1 MTLVPIGSDIE
12 KQLERD
18 WERRYER
25 SSTAPSSGHGRYR
38 DDGDFSSLPDQHH
51 MSDHRDEGRHRSNS
65 SSSGNRY
72 RDRSESPEASEG
84 RPRHVSTESSEFY
97 KTQTPNNT
105 ILVRGLPQHVAEN
118 DLRKEIMQTGLMPKD
133 IRLIRKRDTGESRG
147 FAFMEFNTITEAKQW
162 MDIKQGVLVL
172 YDSQK
177 ALMQYS
183 FPKQSQGLERGL
195 PKGTQDWFCMK
206 CGAHNFK
213 RRDTCFKCLTPRIES
228 ELGGEGFDEIS
239 PHPTYTLL
247 LRNLDVLT
255 TEDSVLQAI
264 QVISSTLP
272 IRSIRIDRDS
282 LTNTSRGVCYVELN
296 SVQDSMQLYNGLISN
311 VPLVIDGKTVHVSYC
326 KLQQRSSSTSVSQKP
341 MKYTKQDINQ
351 LAEYSAKMYATTE
364 AELTYYTDYY
374 RKYYENEMKEGRLN
388 QHETSSANTAA
399 AVAQSAI
406 QQMQAIKDI
415 KSVEPPRPSDPYSYQ
430 ATASNEINTSIE
442 PDANRYHYDETSGY
456 YYDPSTGL
464 YYDPNTQYFY
474 NSQTQQYVY
483 WDAEKKSYLPVA
495 NNETDESNNKEDGK
509 TKKKDKVKVAKKIA
523 KDMERWAKTLNQK
536 KENSRNAVSANSEP
550 SQSRGAADAG
560 YAVLERRELGEPSSS
575 YSATDDSSN
584 LPVKGTP
591 GTLVAAY
598 GNDSDSENETD
609 EDRFTDWN
617 KLACL
622 LCKRQFGN
630 KDTLV
635 RHQQLSDLHKE
646 NLKKA
651 GISESSTKEYRDR
664 AKERRKKFGQPEVP
678 NKLKEKYLE
687 VKEATT
693 SYEEPTR
700 AGIGSDNIGNRLLQ
714 KMGWSEGMGLGK
726 SNQGRTQIIEA
737 TMRAPSVGLGV
748 KTYGVVPG
756 ENTYK
761 ESVKKMA
768 LMRYQ
773 ELTEQEK
780 QGNNN

>member
-1 MTLVPIGSDIE
+1 MLVTLVPLGSDIE

-18 WERRYER
+18 WERRHER
-25 SSTAPSSGHGRYR
+25 SSSSRHREDYDR
-38 DDGDFSSLPDQHH
+38 D
-51 MSDHRDEGRHRSNS
+51 RDRDRDRDCSKDDGRHRSS
-65 SSSGNRY
+65 SRH
-72 RDRSESPEASEG
+72 RDRSESPDPSDS

-105 ILVRGLPQHVAEN
+105 ILVRGLPQHIAEN

-255 TEDSVLQAI
+255 TEDAVLQAI
-264 QVISSTLP
+264 QSISSSLP

-296 SVQDSMQLYNGLISN
+296 SVQDSMQLYNGLISS
-311 VPLVIDGKTVHVSYC
+311 VPLVIDSKTVHVSYC
-326 KLQQRSSSTSVSQKP
+326 KLQQRTTSTSVSQKP
-341 MKYTKQDINQ
+341 LKYTKQDISQ
-351 LAEYSAKMYATTE
+351 LAEYSAKMYATTD

-374 RKYYENEMKEGRLN
+374 RKYYENEVKEGRLN
-388 QHETSSANTAA
+388 QHETSSANAAA

-406 QQMQAIKDI
+406 QQMQAIKET
-415 KSVEPPRPSDPYSYQ
+415 KSIEAHNKPPPVVDPYIYQ
-430 ATASNEINTSIE
+430 AVPANEVNATME
-442 PDANRYHYDETSGY
+442 PDANRYQYDDNSGY
-456 YYDPSTGL
+456 YYDPITCL

-474 NSQTQQYVY
+474 NSHTQQYVY
-483 WDAEKKSYLPVA
+483 WDGDKKLYLPVP
-495 NNETDESNNKEDGK
+495 NNDADDPNNKDDSK
-509 TKKKDKVKVAKKIA
+509 RKKDKVKVAKKIA

-536 KENSRNAVSANSEP
+536 KENSRNAVLANAEP
-550 SQSRGAADAG
+550 SQSKGAADAG
-560 YAVLERRELGEPSSS
+560 YAVLERREAVEASSS
-575 YSATDDSSN
+575 YSSN
-584 LPVKGTP
+584 NEGPEGPVKGTP

-598 GNDSDSENETD
+598 GNDSESDNEGE
-609 EDRFTDWN
+609 EDRFTDWS

-622 LCKRQFGN
+622 LCKRQFGS
-630 KDTLV
+630 KDALM

-646 NLKKA
+646 NLKKM
-651 GISESSTKEYRDR
+651 GITETSTKEYRDR

-678 NKLKEKYLE
+678 NRLKEKYLE

-780 QGNNN
+780 HAQGN